1 MFDFQLEYKAHK
13 TEHTAYIPFHATNL
27 PTTMKTFSKAV
38 FIMLALAASA
48 SASSIASKS
57 DEEPASS
64 TSSKSSKKPTRKPTG
79 SRSSSSSK
87 STKKPTRKP
96 TGRRPTSE
104 CVDDDSPRPVRNGVR
119 YRFKL
124 QKSNA
129 QCVDTRD
136 NLYEYGQFDKIREF
150 SDCADACVEDVH
162 PHLLDFFRG
171 YDWDCKN
178 QKCRCVSVSPNR
190 CIASIISLFGKLMN
204 ILFYYLL
211 FLCLEQLY
219 DKGTLDSRNSARF
232 DRTNRVER
240 GRGPIEGTTKKD
252 SYYCARL
259 SGTEFLDAE
268 TVETE

>member
-1 MFDFQLEYKAHK
+1 
-13 TEHTAYIPFHATNL
+13 
-27 PTTMKTFSKAV
+27 MKTFSKAV

-79 SRSSSSSK
+79 SRSSSSSKSTKKPTRKPTNRSSSSSSK

-178 QKCRCVSVSPNR
+178 QKCRC
-190 CIASIISLFGKLMN
+190 
-204 ILFYYLL
+204 
-211 FLCLEQLY
+211 LY